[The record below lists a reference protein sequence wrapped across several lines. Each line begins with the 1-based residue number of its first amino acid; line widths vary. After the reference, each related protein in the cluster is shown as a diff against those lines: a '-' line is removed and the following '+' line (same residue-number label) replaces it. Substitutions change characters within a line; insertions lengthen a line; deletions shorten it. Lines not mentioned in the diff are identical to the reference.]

1 MSALAR
7 RLKSLMRVLRDPA
20 VPGEGEIVALDL
32 ETSSLDPK
40 IAEILAIG
48 AVPIRDRRVVR
59 SESFERIVR
68 SDAPVDREA
77 VKYHRLRPTDVAE
90 GTPATR
96 AAREFVEWLGNRPV
110 IGYCV
115 SFDCAMLDRVLRE
128 GGGEGFQATRFDLRE
143 MYRRRK
149 LHRNPHHAPQ
159 GPLDEMLADL
169 GVPVTG
175 RHTALGDAIS
185 VGMAYLALR
194 HGGH

>member
-7 RLKSLMRVLRDPA
+7 RLKGMMRVLRNPA

-40 IAEILAIG
+40 SAEILAIG
-48 AVPIRDRRVVR
+48 AVPIRDRRVLR
-59 SESFERIVR
+59 SEGFVRIVQ
-68 SDAPVDREA
+68 SDAPVDPEA

-90 GTPATR
+90 GTPTIR
-96 AAREFVEWLGNRPV
+96 AAREFVDWLGDRPV
-110 IGYCV
+110 LGYCV

-128 GGGEGFQATRFDLRE
+128 GGGDGFHAARFDLRE

-149 LHRNPHHAPQ
+149 LHRNPDHAPQ
-159 GPLDEMLADL
+159 GPLDDMLGDL

-194 HGGH
+194 YGSH